1 MIEYELWLDESGSF
15 MIDDQMDNGKNP
27 SIMGGVLFPQN
38 ALSDEEIRKLAD
50 PDGDR
55 KNHAMEMS
63 YSDAQR
69 IVPAALEGVCKAGA
83 KLVFFE
89 NAERIYHPH
98 NRDLYLRVLAS
109 GLAQL
114 VRFLSA

>member
-1 MIEYELWLDESGSF
+1 
-15 MIDDQMDNGKNP
+15 
-27 SIMGGVLFPQN
+27 
-38 ALSDEEIRKLAD
+38 
-50 PDGDR
+50 
-55 KNHAMEMS
+55 MEMS

-98 NRDLYLRVLAS
+98 NRDLYLRVLAF